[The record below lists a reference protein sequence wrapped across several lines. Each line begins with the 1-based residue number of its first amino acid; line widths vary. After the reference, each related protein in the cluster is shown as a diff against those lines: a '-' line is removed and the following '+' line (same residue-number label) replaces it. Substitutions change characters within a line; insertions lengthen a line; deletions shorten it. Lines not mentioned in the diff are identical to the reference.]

1 MIRHL
6 ALLEVRRLVLA
17 AMAVA
22 ATSGSAFAAVLLEQN
37 FDSLLPTLS
46 DSVNERVGTA
56 IVTRVASDPNSSA
69 LPGVWSNSAT
79 GWTKNNNLNTYNGA
93 PTVTPGVPGQGV
105 ADYGVDEWEGW
116 NFARKDFW
124 AAVDPQDRQ
133 LFGTT
138 SGASGTVAIADSDEY
153 FDMGDPDNATHG
165 GYYSSGIT
173 SPSIPVVGGGFYGL
187 GFDSSWRDETFDDS
201 TPTHTNLN
209 NQAVEVIAS
218 FNVGNNVQVVKW
230 NSDPADTTF
239 FKDDTPDEHFDAD
252 GVDIPAIEVPAGAT
266 SMTLQFN
273 YANAGNDWWW
283 AIDNI
288 VVQDLTG
295 GGGTVFSENFESS
308 VTLGNSV
315 NERLGAGSRVTSAP
329 GSTTTILGTMY
340 PTTSK
345 PDAFTHT
352 EPAGWDVDT
361 MIDAANQGDNNVGV
375 FEWEGWSFATPEF
388 WTFADTQERQ
398 NFTKGTGVVAIA
410 DGDEWTD
417 LGSPTGKM
425 ITVLKT
431 PQVNLSG
438 LAPGELVR
446 VTFDSGWRSEGGQI
460 GTLTALLDG
469 APTELFRWEGGDDI
483 LPGGDRNRTVDIQI
497 NPGTA
502 STLQLLFS
510 YEGGNNWWWAI
521 DNIRIEGVA
530 IPEPSAALLTVLASA
545 WAMAGARRRRRD

>member
-1 MIRHL
+1 MIRQL
-6 ALLEVRRLVLA
+6 ALKLRRFTAA

-22 ATSGSAFAAVLLEQN
+22 ATSSFAYGQVLFIEN
-37 FDSLLPTLS
+37 FDSLLPTLE

-56 IVTRVASDPNSSA
+56 IVTRVASDPNSTPIA
-69 LPGVWSNSAT
+69 GVWSSSAT
-79 GWTKNNNLNTYNGA
+79 GWTKNNNLNTYDGA
-93 PTVTPGVPGQGV
+93 ATVTPGVPGQGV

-124 AAVDPQDRQ
+124 AQVDPQDRQ

-138 SGASGTVAIADSDEY
+138 SGASGTVAVADSDEY
-153 FDMGDPDNATHG
+153 FDLGDPDNATHG
-165 GYYSSGIT
+165 GYYNTSLV

-187 GFDSSWRDETFDDS
+187 GFDSSWRDEAFDDS
-201 TPTHTNLN
+201 TPAHTNLN
-209 NQAVEVIAS
+209 NQAVEIVAS
-218 FNVGNNVQVVKW
+218 FDVGGNRQVVKW
-230 NSDPADTTF
+230 NSNDADPLF
-239 FKDDTPDEHFDAD
+239 FKNDTPDEHFDAD

-266 SMTLQFN
+266 SMQLQFN

-295 GGGTVFSENFESS
+295 SAGTVFSENFESS

-329 GSTTTILGTMY
+329 GSTTTILGTQY

-345 PDAFTHT
+345 TNAFTHT
-352 EPAGWDVDT
+352 PPTGTTVDT
-361 MIDAANQGDNNVGV
+361 VIDAANQGDNNVGV

-425 ITVLKT
+425 LTVLRT
-431 PQVNLSG
+431 PAVGLGQVDPS
-438 LAPGELVR
+438 ELVR
-446 VTFDSGWRSEGGQI
+446 ITFDSSWRSENGQI
-460 GTLTALLDG
+460 GILTALLDG
-469 APTELFRWEGGDDI
+469 IPTELFRWEGGDDI
-483 LPGGDRNRTVDIQI
+483 VPGGDRDRTVEIELD
-497 NPGTA
+497 PGNA
-502 STLQLLFS
+502 SVLQLLFS

-521 DNIRIEGVA
+521 DNIRIESVA
-530 IPEPSAALLTVLASA
+530 IPEPSAGLLALVAIYFGTGRVN
-545 WAMAGARRRRRD
+545 RRRRN